1 MNLRDVLRRV
11 RLSRTMSPKD
21 RAREAESA
29 VNLAQI
35 LGERFSVGSEGVRF
49 ASSRAYRN
57 SWVDWRE
64 SLGELGI
71 ELRHIGRRGY
81 ASLKN
86 GKQVLI
92 RLDSG
97 QWQVQRRALGGWEI
111 VTRDWGRESLRVYL
125 IKDGLP
131 PYPLFEK
138 R

>member
-1 MNLRDVLRRV
+1 MCCDGSGSHAQCRP
-11 RLSRTMSPKD
+11 SIAP
-21 RAREAESA
+21 ARIESS
-29 VNLAQI
+29 VKLPHI
-35 LGERFSVGSEGVRF
+35 LGERFSVGFEGVRF
-49 ASSRAYRN
+49 ASSSAYRN

-81 ASLKN
+81 ASMKN
-86 GKQVLI
+86 GKQVLV

-97 QWQVQRRALGGWEI
+97 QWQVQQRSLGGWEI
-111 VTRDWGRESLRVYL
+111 VTRDWGRESLRAYL

>member
-1 MNLRDVLRRV
+1 MLL
-11 RLSRTMSPKD
+11 
-21 RAREAESA
+21 
-29 VNLAQI
+29 
-35 LGERFSVGSEGVRF
+35 
-49 ASSRAYRN
+49 
-57 SWVDWRE
+57 
-64 SLGELGI
+64 
-71 ELRHIGRRGY
+71 GRRGY

-97 QWQVQRRALGGWEI
+97 QWQVQQRSLGGWEI
-111 VTRDWGRESLRVYL
+111 VTRDWGRESLRTYL